1 MKKLLFIVVILSSFF
16 VKSQAL
22 YNGNMIFDSYLGFP
36 NFGKILISSNIENDV
51 VSKLGGLAPSG
62 FRFEYMVKD
71 NLGVGIDAIFNNIHA
86 NYKQFDTVSLDLTET
101 IIVNQI
107 DAIMKRTRIQF
118 RLNYHLDGINPRFD
132 SYFGF
137 GLGTNR
143 RTFRATKNGVNNATE
158 FEENLGLISVPFS
171 MRVCIGSRYYIA
183 RNIGIVG
190 EFGFGGPL
198 ISLGLS
204 LKY

>member
-1 MKKLLFIVVILSSFF
+1 MIL
-16 VKSQAL
+16 
-22 YNGNMIFDSYLGFP
+22 DSYLGFP
-36 NFGKILISSNIENDV
+36 NFGKVLISSNIENDV
-51 VSKLGGLAPSG
+51 VSKLSGLAPSG

-71 NLGVGIDAIFNNIHA
+71 NLGVGVDAIFNNIHA
-86 NYKQFDTVSLDLTET
+86 TYKQFDTISLDQTET
-101 IIVNQI
+101 VTITTI

-118 RLNYHLDGINPRFD
+118 RLNYHLDGVNPHFD
-132 SYFGF
+132 SYLGF

-158 FEENLGLISVPFS
+158 FEETLGLISVPFS
-171 MRVCIGSRYYIA
+171 MRVCVGSRYYIS

>member
-1 MKKLLFIVVILSSFF
+1 MKKLLFIVVILSSFS

-51 VSKLGGLAPSG
+51 VNLGGLAPSG

-71 NLGVGIDAIFNNIHA
+71 NLGVGVDAIFNNINA
-86 NYKQFDTVSLDLTET
+86 KYRQLDASSLDLTDT
-101 IIVNQI
+101 II

-198 ISLGLS
+198 VSLGLS